1 MNPAL
6 KKTLFGLL
14 AAVCGA
20 LATYFAAGCNP
31 AQVDAARS
39 AADRG
44 EAAAERAFAQA
55 KCAKAVAV
63 SVDPN
68 LTSVLD
74 AQAIADRLKACFA
87 KPAPTGDAG
96 VQ

>member
-55 KCAKAVAV
+55 NCAKAVAV

-68 LTSVLD
+68 LTSVLE
-74 AQAIADRLKACFA
+74 AQAIADRLRSCFA
-87 KPAPTGDAG
+87 APAPTGDAG